1 MTAKRRS
8 RNAQPR
14 WESGVAD
21 APPAAAPFS
30 DVERIRRG
38 FSWEVAGKLQ
48 EELGLKDKVFA
59 AFLGVSGRT
68 LARRRSGQGA
78 LDATASDRLY
88 RIMRVVKLAAEVF
101 ENEGL
106 GLQWLRR
113 PQIGL
118 GNAVPLTL
126 LDTEPGFEA
135 VETLLQ
141 RIEYGVVA

>member
-1 MTAKRRS
+1 MTAKRRP
-8 RNAQPR
+8 RTAHTR

-21 APPAAAPFS
+21 APLEAAAFS
-30 DVERIRRG
+30 DVEKIRRG
-38 FSWEVAGKLQ
+38 FSWEVAAKLQ
-48 EELGLKDKVFA
+48 EELELKDKVFA

-68 LARRRSGQGA
+68 LARRRSGEGA

-101 ENEGL
+101 ENEAL

-113 PQIGL
+113 PQMGL
-118 GNAVPLTL
+118 GNAVPLSL

-135 VETLLQ
+135 VVTLLQ
-141 RIEYGVVA
+141 RIEYGVLA